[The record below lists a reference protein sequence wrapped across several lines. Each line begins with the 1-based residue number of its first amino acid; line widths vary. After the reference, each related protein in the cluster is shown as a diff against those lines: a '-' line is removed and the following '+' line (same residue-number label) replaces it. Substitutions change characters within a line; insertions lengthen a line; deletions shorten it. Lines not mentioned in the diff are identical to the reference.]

1 MATSLTMVA
10 NPTMRIKVVFPSNFI
25 RTFYDKTPEEMS
37 IFGYKSISISN
48 GVRHVDTHISR
59 RAF

>member
-1 MATSLTMVA
+1 
-10 NPTMRIKVVFPSNFI
+10 MRIKVVFPSNFI